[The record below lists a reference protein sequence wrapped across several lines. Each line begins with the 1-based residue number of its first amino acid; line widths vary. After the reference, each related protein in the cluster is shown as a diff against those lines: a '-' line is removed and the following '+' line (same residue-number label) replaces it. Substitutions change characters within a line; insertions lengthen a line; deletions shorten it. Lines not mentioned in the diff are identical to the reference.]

1 MMQITIQLATQ
12 LHTIELAIG
21 FPLLVYC
28 GYTCLQEFSLGSCS
42 NMLKMCS
49 PSPIRCFMAQK
60 ERNTPESHSLAHLPF
75 LEEAEVATGW

>member
-12 LHTIELAIG
+12 LHTIEFAIG

-28 GYTCLQEFSLGSCS
+28 GYTCLQELLLWLYCG
-42 NMLKMCS
+42 